1 MERLSSGLRINSAG
15 DDPAGLAV
23 SETMKAKERSRR
35 QAIRNI
41 QDGISAL
48 QIADGGMNVI
58 ADILIRMRELAVQ
71 AANETFSDEQRAL
84 LNLEMRDLIDG
95 IEHVTTQTK
104 FNGRYLLRG
113 PLIDIVF
120 MIDTSGSMGGEIA
133 QVRASVD
140 GFYREFTEAGLS
152 VRFGLVDSGHDD
164 VDLTDTL
171 ADIGDGNFTAGLAGM
186 LPNSRGQDPYSVLYN
201 ATGINDIP
209 GDDEPDALNF
219 RPSATKRIIYITD
232 THREVAVPGIDP
244 SEVNLGAALAA
255 EDFTVDFICDLA
267 RIWHFDGVAAATG
280 GQLYSLG
287 DATGSN
293 IPNALNQIAEE
304 VRDELSEGETAFEI
318 QAGPSEIERIGL
330 RIPMDMTPST
340 LGLELTDISTV
351 DGARRALA
359 EVDYALGRLSEGR
372 GKVGA
377 DQHALDTA
385 LETQWEHLESDVATK
400 NRITDANVAEEVS
413 EAARS
418 RILTQTGVAVKAQI
432 DKINSDNAI
441 NLVQS
446 GYVRVEK
453 PR

>member
-1 MERLSSGLRINSAG
+1 MERLSSGLRINTAG

-23 SETMKAKERSRR
+23 SEHMKAKERSRR
-35 QAIRNI
+35 VAIRNI

-48 QIADGGMNVI
+48 QIADGGLNVI
-58 ADILIRMRELAVQ
+58 ADILIRMRELALQ
-71 AANETFSDEQRAL
+71 AANETYSDEQRSL
-84 LNLEMRDLIDG
+84 LNMELRDLIDG
-95 IEHVTTQTK
+95 HEHVTTQTK

-113 PLIDIVF
+113 PLYDVVF

-133 QVRASVD
+133 QVQAAVD
-140 GFYREFTEAGLS
+140 DFYREFADAGIS
-152 VRFGLVDSGHDD
+152 VQFGLVDSGHDD

-171 ADIGDGNFTAGLAGM
+171 SDIGDGTFAAELAAM
-186 LPNSRGQDPYSVLYN
+186 RPNSRGQDPYSVLYN
-201 ATGINDIP
+201 ATGLNDIP

-219 RPSATKRIIYITD
+219 RTNSTKRIIYITD

-244 SEVNLGAALAA
+244 SEANLGAALAA
-255 EDFTVDFICDLA
+255 NDFTVDFICNLA
-267 RIWHFDGVAAATG
+267 RAWFFDGIAAATG
-280 GQLYSLG
+280 GALHSLG

-293 IPNALNQIAEE
+293 IPDALDAIAEQI
-304 VRDELSEGETAFEI
+304 RDELGEGEAAIEI
-318 QAGPSEIERIGL
+318 QAGPSESERIAL
-330 RIPMDMTPST
+330 RIPMNMTPST
-340 LGLELTDISTV
+340 MGLEFADISTIE
-351 DGARRALA
+351 GAR
-359 EVDYALGRLSEGR
+359 EALGLVDAALDKLAEGR

-377 DQHALDTA
+377 DHHALETA

-418 RILTQTGVAVKAQI
+418 RILVQTGVAVKAQI

-441 NLVQS
+441 SLVQS

-453 PR
+453 P